1 MDFMTKYYRPNLAK
15 GTAGAAKTTPTPI
28 RRSAA
33 KWAMPIEPGGGSGV
47 IATMEVGITGNG
59 SSFIAEMTPEYNPGV
74 KAYTL
79 TSEEAGGVVAV
90 MTLNGTPTITA
101 ETSKKSIEIMEESG
115 MFIAMVPAGAMKEY
129 FSTETIGGKDYYTGV
144 LSIHA
149 AEDGGETVTY
159 NVTVKCA
166 VDGGGPK

>member
-1 MDFMTKYYRPNLAK
+1 MDFETKYYRPNLAN

-28 RRSAA
+28 RRSAT
-33 KWAMPIEPGGGSGV
+33 KWAMPIESGGGSGV
-47 IATMEVGITGNG
+47 IATMEVGITVNG
-59 SSFIAEMTPEYNPGV
+59 STLIAEMTPEYNPGV
-74 KAYTL
+74 KAYAL
-79 TSEEAGGVVAV
+79 TSEEAGGVIF
-90 MTLNGTPTITA
+90 MLTLNGAATITA
-101 ETSKKSIEIMEESG
+101 ETAKKSIDIMEEGG
-115 MFIAMVPAGAMKEY
+115 MVGGLIPQGAMGSA